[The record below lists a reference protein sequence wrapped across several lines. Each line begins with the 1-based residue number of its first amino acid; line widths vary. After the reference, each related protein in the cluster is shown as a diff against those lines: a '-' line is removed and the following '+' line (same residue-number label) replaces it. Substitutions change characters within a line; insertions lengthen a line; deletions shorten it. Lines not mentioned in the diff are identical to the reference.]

1 MRRFSQMILAGQ
13 PAIFLSVFFLSVFHV
28 LAEAEHALASCSWKR
43 YTVGDVRAASDAAHM
58 PKLFLQPGEDI
69 AMTCVNLCH
78 RQTIAGWIATLAVA
92 ALLVAGLEFALGGD
106 GLQNSSPP
114 DSPAFRLSSDD
125 ASCHFAKDDE
135 KDEELEEFQTRLFVA
150 DADGSQMKPLADLPE
165 YQAQGSPNWS
175 QDGKYIAFDAW
186 KPQDG
191 EEFSASR
198 VLVVN
203 ADGTKPRVL
212 GPGAMPSFS
221 PGGHRIVFS
230 RPSVGGVWVMSS
242 EGPDDE
248 LYPLDARAWGADW
261 SPDGRVV
268 YAVSLPGGAN
278 LVVHDFVEGHD
289 TLLFDKQRSPYRQI
303 FWNMAWS
310 PDGKRIVFKGSTTD
324 GKTEIGIVDA
334 RGEKFGFI
342 RRYQGDVVP
351 TLAWGAATKQILF
364 IQQNP
369 EAQRFQLFTLD
380 PDTKLPPKVLPVLDP
395 LRHYA
400 DIAYSPDGKKIVFS
414 CQKRL
419 PRN

>member
-1 MRRFSQMILAGQ
+1 
-13 PAIFLSVFFLSVFHV
+13 
-28 LAEAEHALASCSWKR
+28 
-43 YTVGDVRAASDAAHM
+43 
-58 PKLFLQPGEDI
+58 
-69 AMTCVNLCH
+69 
-78 RQTIAGWIATLAVA
+78 
-92 ALLVAGLEFALGGD
+92 
-106 GLQNSSPP
+106 
-114 DSPAFRLSSDD
+114 
-125 ASCHFAKDDE
+125 
-135 KDEELEEFQTRLFVA
+135 
-150 DADGSQMKPLADLPE
+150 
-165 YQAQGSPNWS
+165 
-175 QDGKYIAFDAW
+175 
-186 KPQDG
+186 
-191 EEFSASR
+191 
-198 VLVVN
+198 
-203 ADGTKPRVL
+203 
-212 GPGAMPSFS
+212 
-221 PGGHRIVFS
+221 
-230 RPSVGGVWVMSS
+230 MSS